1 MTHNEK
7 RAHWIKEALL
17 STGAGVLYGLTSVAV
32 GHPLDT
38 IKTKMQAQKGFEKIS
53 MSKSFMEVLRTQG
66 VRGLYR
72 GCIPPLMG
80 SGIYRY
86 RYTVT
91 KKTTLRDNFYT
102 SERSVLLRSPYL

>member
-7 RAHWIKEALL
+7 RGHWIKEGLL

-38 IKTKMQAQKGFEKIS
+38 IKTKMQAQTGFETTS
-53 MSKSFMEVLRTQG
+53 MTKSFIQVVKTQG

-72 GCIPPLMG
+72 GCVPPFIG
-80 SGIYRY
+80 SGIYR
-86 RYTVT
+86 
-91 KKTTLRDNFYT
+91 LSFHFYT
-102 SERSVLLRSPYL
+102 SQLIYY